1 MLLLQLLQGP
11 CHFSYLSPFPVSF
24 PYEIEA
30 PVPAPDD
37 KGAYIEKWL
46 ADREAVHSLPHPP
59 NHPNAPLRKYY
70 AKNRDQTLDLIA
82 LSETGLRD
90 CVPHLDVGD
99 AFAILGAPSL
109 TNEFDDGGGP
119 QPSEIKQAVDARQ
132 DLIDILSGHATLMSP
147 PEQTDE
153 ASTDSFA
160 PWSLRYSGH
169 QFGSWA
175 GQLGDGRAVTIRA
188 LFSNT
193 KSLPIPSNYYIQ
205 MLPLT
210 QPIPNS
216 PTNFSLKDQV
226 VRLSHDLQ
234 TD

>member
-1 MLLLQLLQGP
+1 MYTSFFLLISDSYTNLLRPYLLLIQLLQGP
-11 CHFSYLSPFPVSF
+11 CHFSYVSPYPVSF

-30 PVPAPDD
+30 PVPAADD

-46 ADREAVHSLPHPP
+46 SDREAVHPLPHSP

-82 LSETGLRD
+82 LSETGLKD

-99 AFAILGAPSL
+99 AFAVLGAPSL
-109 TNEFDDGGGP
+109 TSEFDSEGDP
-119 QPSEIKQAVDARQ
+119 QPSEIKEAVDARQ

-147 PEQTDE
+147 PEETEE
-153 ASTDSFA
+153 ASTGGFA

-175 GQLGDGRAVTIRA
+175 GQLGDGRAITIRT
-188 LFSNT
+188 LSPIQFLL
-193 KSLPIPSNYYIQ
+193 SL
-205 MLPLT
+205 
-210 QPIPNS
+210 
-216 PTNFSLKDQV
+216 
-226 VRLSHDLQ
+226 
-234 TD
+234 

>member
-1 MLLLQLLQGP
+1 M
-11 CHFSYLSPFPVSF
+11 SF

-30 PVPAPDD
+30 PVPAADD

-46 ADREAVHSLPHPP
+46 TDREALHPQPHSP

-70 AKNRDQTLDLIA
+70 PKNRDQTLDLIA
-82 LSETGLRD
+82 LSETCLRD

-109 TNEFDDGGGP
+109 TNEFDTQGDS
-119 QPSEIKQAVDARQ
+119 QPSEVKETIDTRQ

-147 PEQTDE
+147 PEETDE
-153 ASTDSFA
+153 APIDGFA

-175 GQLGDGRAVTIRA
+175 GQLGDGRAVTIRYVIFQRPSP
-188 LFSNT
+188 LIS
-193 KSLPIPSNYYIQ
+193 SNYYIQ
-205 MLPLT
+205 MLRLT
-210 QPIPNS
+210 RLIPNS
-216 PTNFSLKDQV
+216 PTSSSLKDQV
-226 VRLSHDLQ
+226 VRPSHDPQ
-234 TD
+234 MA